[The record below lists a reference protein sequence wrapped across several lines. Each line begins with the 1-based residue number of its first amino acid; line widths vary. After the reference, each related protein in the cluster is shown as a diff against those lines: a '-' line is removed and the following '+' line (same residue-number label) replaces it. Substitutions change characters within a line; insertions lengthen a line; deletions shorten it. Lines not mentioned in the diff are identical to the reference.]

1 MLAIS
6 VSSIAHL
13 ALMQTVIPKKA
24 PATPAAQPATLG
36 KRQMHA
42 ESPAA
47 QPKVPKE
54 SLKSPAPPTIVP
66 FVRVDAESPPPE
78 SKKRKSTPL
87 EEQEDAEAVHFSF
100 HLIFV

>member
-13 ALMQTVIPKKA
+13 ALMQTVIPKK
-24 PATPAAQPATLG
+24 PLPR

-54 SLKSPAPPTIVP
+54 SLKSPDPPTIVP

-78 SKKRKSTPL
+78 SKKRKSMPL
-87 EEQEDAEAVHFSF
+87 EAAEEQEDAEAVHFSF
-100 HLIFV
+100 PLIFV